1 MYDAVVISRTNINIR
16 PYELP
21 GLRSK
26 STQKIS
32 RSDSPMAVDSNLGR
46 PGLLRPEVGPER
58 VVEATPAMTSLSDMA
73 SEAPSLVISEP
84 QGNLSSSMFTVN
96 QMQ

>member
-58 VVEATPAMTSLSDMA
+58 VRFIVS
-73 SEAPSLVISEP
+73 PSPLWVKLGFSF
-84 QGNLSSSMFTVN
+84 N
-96 QMQ
+96 